1 MTTASAPAPAIA
13 SDLPQI
19 LVIDDEM
26 GPRESLRMLLK
37 PNYQVYTAEN
47 VESGLRILREKTPD
61 VVISDIRMPGTSG
74 IDGLRK
80 IREIDPH
87 VAVIMLTGFG
97 ALDTAKEALRLGA
110 NDYISKP
117 FDAREMREV
126 IGRNV
131 ERTRVFRTSVNA
143 AAEIKELNSR
153 LLKELAQKERLAS
166 LGQASAEFVHD
177 ISNPLTI
184 VWGYV
189 QLLAKKLEQPEKEN
203 GTTNETSAK
212 ELHIIEQNVRL
223 CRELLTM
230 WQSYGSVEASPHK
243 PISVGRIVGEIVK
256 SIGTMATQNG
266 VEVRW
271 NICDDPCTLLGDSVQ
286 ITRAIQNVIINAV
299 QASAE
304 KKGSVTVSCTRR
316 DFYVDVRVE
325 DTGCGITEAQLAKI
339 FDPYFTTKQNKSG
352 TGLGLYITRK
362 VVEDHNGSI
371 KVDSTPQVGT
381 SFTIR
386 LPLLNN

>member
-1 MTTASAPAPAIA
+1 MVAT
-13 SDLPQI
+13 DLPQV

-37 PNYQVYTAEN
+37 PNYQVYTADN
-47 VESGLRILREKTPD
+47 VEAGLRILREKKPD
-61 VVISDIRMPGTSG
+61 AVISDIRMPGTSG

-97 ALDTAKEALRLGA
+97 ALETAQEALRLGA

-131 ERTRVFRTSVNA
+131 ERTRTNRTGVNA
-143 AAEIKELNSR
+143 AAEIKELNNR

-177 ISNPLTI
+177 LGNPLTI

-189 QLLAKKLEQPEKEN
+189 QLLAKKLEQSEKEN
-203 GTTNETSAK
+203 GAASSTSAK
-212 ELHIIEQNVRL
+212 ELNIIEQNVRL

-230 WQSYGSVEASPHK
+230 WQSYGSVEAAPHK
-243 PISVGRIVGEIVK
+243 AVSVSAIVREVAKGV
-256 SIGTMATQNG
+256 GPMATQNS
-266 VEVRW
+266 VNLKCE
-271 NICDDPCTLLGDSVQ
+271 ISDDPCTLLGDSVQ
-286 ITRAIQNVIINAV
+286 LTRAIQNVIINAL

-304 KKGSVTVSCTRR
+304 KKGSVTVSCTRK

-325 DTGCGITEAQLAKI
+325 DTGYGITPAQMAKI
-339 FDPYFTTKQNKSG
+339 FDPYFTTKQGKSG
-352 TGLGLYITRK
+352 TGLGLYITKK

-381 SFTIR
+381 TFTVR
-386 LPLLNN
+386 LPLGD